1 MINMGFEK
9 IKISNTNYNLKEFSR
24 YVIASIGV
32 FFLDLG
38 LLFMLTEIFNFFYL
52 ISGLISISIAFSI
65 NYFLNIKWVFND
77 RKYIHK
83 PFFEYF
89 LMISISIMVSGFNVL
104 GMWLF
109 TEFLNVYYVLSKI
122 IISLITF
129 IIKFILRKNIL
140 FNF

>member
-9 IKISNTNYNLKEFSR
+9 IKISNNNYNLKEFSR
-24 YVIASIGV
+24 YVIASFGV

-65 NYFLNIKWVFND
+65 NYFLNIKWVFYD

-89 LMISISIMVSGFNVL
+89 LMISISIMVSGFNII

-109 TEFLNVYYVLSKI
+109 TEFLNVYYILSKI